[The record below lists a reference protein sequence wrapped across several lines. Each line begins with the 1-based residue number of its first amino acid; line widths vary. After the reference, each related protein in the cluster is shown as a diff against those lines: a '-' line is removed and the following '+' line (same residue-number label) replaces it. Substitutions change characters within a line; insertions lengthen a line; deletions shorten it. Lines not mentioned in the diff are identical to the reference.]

1 MNKCANTLI
10 KLLST
15 FILSLFAALTYAELT
30 LSEEQMKEIEISGK
44 HQELIVD
51 GAVEIIWNERCL
63 VSGCRGQGCKLHIE
77 TAVIQDRIYIDGSV
91 GRCEHSGQC
100 AACIPSQTT
109 KTLSNLPQGKYQV
122 FTSTTRDP
130 FNFTRLPNNL
140 PEISNKPNNNHQPS
154 PAHGSGY

>member
-1 MNKCANTLI
+1 MNKYANTLI

-15 FILSLFAALTYAELT
+15 FILSLFAGLTYAELT
-30 LSEEQMKEIEISGK
+30 LTEEQMKELEISGK

-51 GAVEIIWNERCL
+51 GVVEIIWNERCL

-77 TAVIQDRIYIDGSV
+77 TAVIQDRIYINGSV
-91 GRCEHSGQC
+91 GRCEYSGQC

-109 KTLSNLPQGKYQV
+109 KILSNLPKGRYQA

-140 PEISNKPNNNHQPS
+140 PEISSKPNNTHQPS
-154 PAHGSGY
+154 PAHGSEY